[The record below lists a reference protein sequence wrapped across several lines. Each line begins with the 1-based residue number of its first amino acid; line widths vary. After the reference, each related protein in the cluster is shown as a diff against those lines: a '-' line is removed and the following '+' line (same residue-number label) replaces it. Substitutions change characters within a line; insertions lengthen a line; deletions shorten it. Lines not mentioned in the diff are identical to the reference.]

1 MKRTETTHIIIH
13 TAAWPGD
20 PSAKLIRR
28 VHVQE
33 NGWDD
38 IGYHFVI
45 RKDGTIESG
54 RPVYKVG
61 AHCKDQGMN
70 HKSIGI
76 CLSGH
81 HDHEFLEGNQK
92 AALFS
97 LLNDL
102 VAQYEIPIPNILGH
116 RETGANKTCPGTHV
130 DMLAIR
136 KEMAFG
142 GSLTK
147 AKVPDDLRLS
157 DLNIE
162 PLDLSD
168 KKVTI
173 PDPVDPNEF
182 KIPLHNKVSRFFR
195 NTKAGKVI
203 TTGAVTGVALLTGVN
218 LNDLIPQNNMEILE
232 AIPLDIIV
240 EYGLYLVLFLIG
252 LFIKKPGWK
261 KFIQSK
267 IEAAAPVI
275 VASVDEKSEGG
286 QRMTPGEV
294 KSILSAIFKK
304 NDN

>member
-1 MKRTETTHIIIH
+1 MKRTETTHIILH

-20 PSAKLIRR
+20 PSVEDIRR

-33 NGWDD
+33 NGWAD

-45 RKDGTIESG
+45 RKDGTIENG
-54 RPVYKVG
+54 RPIYKVG

-70 HKSIGI
+70 HRSVGI

-157 DLNIE
+157 DLHIE

-168 KKVTI
+168 KKVAI
-173 PDPVDPNEF
+173 PDPIDN
-182 KIPLHNKVSRFFR
+182 KIPLHKRISRFFR

-203 TTGAVTGVALLTGVN
+203 TTTAVAGVGLLTGIN
-218 LNDLIPQNNMEILE
+218 LNAIIPQNNMEYLQ
-232 AIPLDIIV
+232 AIPLDLII
-240 EYGLYLVLFLIG
+240 EYGLYIVVLLVG
-252 LFIKKPGWK
+252 LFIKKPGTQ
-261 KFIQSK
+261 KFIEDK
-267 IEAAAPVI
+267 IEASAPVI

-286 QRMTPGEV
+286 KRITPSEV
-294 KSILSAIFKK
+294 KNILSAIFKK
-304 NDN
+304 

>member
-20 PSAKLIRR
+20 PSAEEIRR
-28 VHVQE
+28 VHVKE
-33 NGWDD
+33 NGWAD

-45 RKDGTIESG
+45 RKDGTIENG
-54 RPVYKVG
+54 RPIYKVG

-70 HKSIGI
+70 HKSVGI

-81 HDHEFLEGNQK
+81 HDLELLEGNQK
-92 AALFS
+92 AALFY

-116 RETGANKTCPGTHV
+116 RETGAKKTCPGNNV

-147 AKVPDDLRLS
+147 AKVPNDLRLS
-157 DLNIE
+157 DLHIDT
-162 PLDLSD
+162 LDLSD

-173 PDPVDPNEF
+173 AEPADPNDF
-182 KIPLHNKVSRFFR
+182 KIPLHKRISRFFR

-203 TTGAVTGVALLTGVN
+203 TTVAVAGFGLLTGIN
-218 LNDLIPQNNMEILE
+218 LNDLIPHNNMEYLQ
-232 AIPLDIIV
+232 AIPLDLIV
-240 EYGLYLVLFLIG
+240 EYGLYIVVLLIG
-252 LFIKKPGWK
+252 LFIKKPGTQ
-261 KFIQSK
+261 KFIEEK
-267 IEAAAPVI
+267 IEAASPVI

-286 QRMTPGEV
+286 KRITPNEV
-294 KSILSAIFKK
+294 KDILSAIFKK
-304 NDN
+304 